1 MIGPGTG
8 VRVYL
13 ACGVTDMRNYV
24 ATVIMRSRVCRFVA
38 DAIFTVG

>member
-13 ACGVTDMRNYV
+13 ACGVTDMRNY
-24 ATVIMRSRVCRFVA
+24 ALIMIMRSRRVFNQ
-38 DAIFTVG
+38 DLGIFPIG

>member
-1 MIGPGTG
+1 MIPSG
-8 VRVYL
+8 VRVFL
-13 ACGVTDMRNYV
+13 ASHPVDFRNYV